1 MKQKKSEN
9 AIKNATEEIESGQ
22 IFRIYE
28 MGRWKE
34 AKLCIICKKQ
44 FTWRKK
50 WERCWN
56 EVFKLSD
63 STALIGQFPENAVLS
78 LVYKHSIM

>member
-28 MGRWKE
+28 MGRWKVLN
-34 AKLCIICKKQ
+34 AK
-44 FTWRKK
+44 
-50 WERCWN
+50 
-56 EVFKLSD
+56 
-63 STALIGQFPENAVLS
+63 
-78 LVYKHSIM
+78 

>member
-28 MGRWKE
+28 MGRWKVLN
-34 AKLCIICKKQ
+34 AKWQMNVYNIQQ
-44 FTWRKK
+44 FDTKIRTSLDFNYVKP
-50 WERCWN
+50 CLD
-56 EVFKLSD
+56 LSH
-63 STALIGQFPENAVLS
+63 L
-78 LVYKHSIM
+78 